1 MTLHFVEGKEKDA
14 PKQAV
19 SSPKASLL
27 EVVKSALV
35 SLNNSE
41 TEAAPPLQWR
51 QFASHNKPEL
61 VPCESLLVTF

>member
-1 MTLHFVEGKEKDA
+1 MTLHFVEGKEKEDA

-27 EVVKSALV
+27 EVVKSVLV

-41 TEAAPPLQWR
+41 TEAAPPLQ
-51 QFASHNKPEL
+51 
-61 VPCESLLVTF
+61 